1 MGCVKILKTVSLL
14 STLTKTFIL
23 SKYAE
28 YISVFFND
36 KLLFLS
42 AIALMLSFIS
52 TFKLIPFIANISL
65 DNNLMVKPNERSS
78 HFKNIPQLGGLAIT
92 IPILIITFLLGSIV
106 LSIGEFTY
114 LMASIICLL
123 ILMAVGVKDDVMS
136 LPPWVKLL
144 TQVISSLFFM
154 VITDIR
160 IDNFYGIFGVYDLSL
175 TTSYLYTT
183 FVFVVIINSYN
194 LIDGIDGL
202 AGVLGVVIFSFFL
215 YYSLEAKSVFE
226 LLMSSSLI
234 GGLLA
239 FLRFNFSNGRY
250 KIFMGDVGSLVIGF
264 LLAVMAVSTLSDGPQ
279 NNALSLSNMP
289 VFILALFCLP
299 FLDTLRVFVV
309 RGLSG
314 ISPFLADRNHLHHQ
328 FLKYGL
334 THPQITFILIV
345 YCLLVIAS
353 AFVFRNN
360 IIHIHLMLTMLVSVL
375 LLTLLVWFFS
385 KLNKTNK
392 KQSKSN

>member
-264 LLAVMAVSTLSDGPQ
+264 LLAVMAVSTL
-279 NNALSLSNMP
+279 
-289 VFILALFCLP
+289 V
-299 FLDTLRVFVV
+299 
-309 RGLSG
+309 
-314 ISPFLADRNHLHHQ
+314 
-328 FLKYGL
+328 
-334 THPQITFILIV
+334 
-345 YCLLVIAS
+345 
-353 AFVFRNN
+353 
-360 IIHIHLMLTMLVSVL
+360 
-375 LLTLLVWFFS
+375 
-385 KLNKTNK
+385 
-392 KQSKSN
+392 